1 MKKDYTVLKKKA
13 LSMQYHS
20 INIEKLPKR
29 MKSKLSNIALLI
41 IWNVG
46 ADSERIISQKS
57 NAFESS
63 HESDIEWT
71 YVSFLEKKLFG
82 KSILTLY
89 KAFKVT
95 LFTVILLLQRN
106 TSLLP
111 IRPWRE
117 W

>member
-71 YVSFLEKKLFG
+71 YVSFLEKHYL
-82 KSILTLY
+82 
-89 KAFKVT
+89 AKVY
-95 LFTVILLLQRN
+95 
-106 TSLLP
+106 
-111 IRPWRE
+111 
-117 W
+117 